1 MKTKII
7 FCIVILFSVQLIF
20 FVSCEKESTDDG
32 EATGPVPVL
41 TTSAVTSIGADTA
54 TCGGNI
60 SSDRGKKITER
71 GVCFDTIQNPT
82 TTKKKS
88 VHPKDTI
95 GIFSVKLS
103 GLKSNKTYYVRA
115 YAINSAGTGYGNEL
129 SFSTN
134 AIISLPTV
142 TTNAI
147 TNITS
152 TTAISGGTISSDG
165 NSSITARGICYSTNP
180 NPSISNSPTNN
191 GTGTGIFSSN
201 LSGLAPNTTY
211 YVKAFATNI
220 KGTGYGAERSFTTL
234 VSVTC
239 PSDVYDI
246 DGNSYPV
253 VAIGSQCWMKA
264 NLKTTKYADNTTI
277 QNITDNTAWST
288 SSTGAYCD
296 YNNISTDYGHLYNW
310 YAVNNIKN
318 ICPTDWHVP
327 TNTEWQTLIDYLGG
341 KAVAG

>member
-103 GLKSNKTYYVRA
+103 GLKSNKTYYQQ
-115 YAINSAGTGYGNEL
+115 L
-129 SFSTN
+129 QQM
-134 AIISLPTV
+134 L
-142 TTNAI
+142 
-147 TNITS
+147 
-152 TTAISGGTISSDG
+152 
-165 NSSITARGICYSTNP
+165 
-180 NPSISNSPTNN
+180 
-191 GTGTGIFSSN
+191 
-201 LSGLAPNTTY
+201 
-211 YVKAFATNI
+211 
-220 KGTGYGAERSFTTL
+220 
-234 VSVTC
+234 
-239 PSDVYDI
+239 
-246 DGNSYPV
+246 
-253 VAIGSQCWMKA
+253 
-264 NLKTTKYADNTTI
+264 
-277 QNITDNTAWST
+277 
-288 SSTGAYCD
+288 
-296 YNNISTDYGHLYNW
+296 
-310 YAVNNIKN
+310 
-318 ICPTDWHVP
+318 
-327 TNTEWQTLIDYLGG
+327 
-341 KAVAG
+341 